1 MDKKPNQ
8 KPTMSRRIIKDLPLS
23 DNFMFG
29 AVMSDTEMC
38 KLFLEAVLHKKIARI
53 EFIDNEHTI
62 SNFPGLHGIRMDI
75 YVEDDEGARY
85 NVEMEKNNKT
95 GDPLEKRGR
104 FYQGKIDHNFLKSGV
119 HYEDLPH
126 SYIIYVCD
134 YDYFGRGYACY
145 ERISTIKDCPDLA
158 HDDGSH
164 IIIFNT
170 YYKTVNVSRDVQE
183 FLEIANRFKVSV
195 SVVKDILNS
204 SNATNQ

>member
-1 MDKKPNQ
+1 M
-8 KPTMSRRIIKDLPLS
+8 
-23 DNFMFG
+23 G
-29 AVMSDTEMC
+29 
-38 KLFLEAVLHKKIARI
+38 
-53 EFIDNEHTI
+53 
-62 SNFPGLHGIRMDI
+62 
-75 YVEDDEGARY
+75 
-85 NVEMEKNNKT
+85 
-95 GDPLEKRGR
+95 
-104 FYQGKIDHNFLKSGV
+104 GV
-119 HYEDLPH
+119 IH
-126 SYIIYVCD
+126 VCD

-204 SNATNQ
+204 SNATN